1 MRRPSVRPVSL
12 LLTCFW
18 FVFGCSAIDTI
29 TSTHFIKDPETIV
42 SSGRV
47 FKLGFFSLDGSSN
60 RYVGIW
66 YNTTSL
72 LTIIWVAN
80 RDRPLNDS
88 SGVLTISED
97 GNIQVLNG
105 RKEILW
111 SSNVS
116 NPAGVNSSAQL
127 QDSGN
132 LVLRDNNGVSVWE
145 SLQNPSHSFVPQ
157 MKISTNT
164 RTGVRKVL
172 TSWKSSSDPSMG
184 SFTAGVE
191 PLNIPQVFIW
201 NGSRPYW
208 RSGPWDGQILTGV
221 DVKWITLDGLNIVD
235 DKEGTVYI
243 TFAYPDSGFF
253 YAYVLTPEGI
263 LVETSRDKRNEDW
276 KRVWKTKENECEI
289 YGKCGPFGHCNSRD
303 SPICSCLKGYEP
315 KHTQE
320 WNRGNW
326 TGGCVRKT
334 PLQCERTKNGSEE
347 AKVDGFL
354 KLTNMK
360 VPDLAEQSYALED
373 DCRQQCLR
381 NCSCIAYSYH
391 TGIGCMWWSGDLI
404 DIQKLSSTGAHLFIR
419 VAHSEL
425 KQDRKRGAR
434 IIVIVTVIIGTI
446 AIALCTYF
454 LRRWIAKQR
463 AKKRK
468 IEEILSF
475 NRGKFSDPSVPGD
488 GVNQVKLE
496 ELPLIDFNKLS
507 TATNNFHEA
516 NKLGQ
521 GGFGPVYRGKLAE
534 GQDIA
539 VKRLSRAST
548 QGLEEF
554 MNEVVVI
561 SKLQHRNLVR
571 LIGCCIEGDEKMLIY
586 EFMPNKS
593 LDASLFDPVK
603 RQLLDWRTRFKI
615 IEGIGRG
622 LLYLHRDSRLRIIHR
637 DLKAGNILLDE
648 DLNPK
653 ISDFGMA
660 RIFGSDQ
667 DQANTK
673 RVVGTYG
680 YMSPEYAMQGR
691 FSEKSDVFSFGVLLL
706 EIVSGRKNSS
716 FYHEEYFTLLGYA
729 WKLWKEDN
737 MKTLIDGSIL
747 EACFQEEILR
757 CIHVGLLC
765 VQELA
770 KDRPSISTVV
780 GMICSEIAHLP
791 PPKQPAFTEMRSG
804 INTESS
810 DKKCSLNKVSITM
823 IEGR

>member
-1 MRRPSVRPVSL
+1 MFIKLIILIGLNLAQCNYLRSKSMEKKRFQSKTSEDVVTGACFTFSLCQTLSPLYKQRLRKTLLPGYASHFLSDKMWTPLIPSLWLCWWEHYTWTSKHFTEVWELFLVTMRRPSVRPVSL

-29 TSTHFIKDPETIV
+29 TSTHFIRDPETIV

-276 KRVWKTKENECEI
+276 ERVWTTKENECEI

-360 VPDLAEQSYALED
+360 VPDFAEQSYALED

-381 NCSCIAYSYH
+381 NCSCIAYSYY

-425 KQDRKRGAR
+425 KQ
-434 IIVIVTVIIGTI
+434 
-446 AIALCTYF
+446 
-454 LRRWIAKQR
+454 
-463 AKKRK
+463 
-468 IEEILSF
+468 
-475 NRGKFSDPSVPGD
+475 
-488 GVNQVKLE
+488 
-496 ELPLIDFNKLS
+496 
-507 TATNNFHEA
+507 
-516 NKLGQ
+516 
-521 GGFGPVYRGKLAE
+521 
-534 GQDIA
+534 
-539 VKRLSRAST
+539 
-548 QGLEEF
+548 
-554 MNEVVVI
+554 
-561 SKLQHRNLVR
+561 
-571 LIGCCIEGDEKMLIY
+571 
-586 EFMPNKS
+586 
-593 LDASLFDPVK
+593 
-603 RQLLDWRTRFKI
+603 
-615 IEGIGRG
+615 
-622 LLYLHRDSRLRIIHR
+622 
-637 DLKAGNILLDE
+637 GNI
-648 DLNPK
+648 
-653 ISDFGMA
+653 F
-660 RIFGSDQ
+660 
-667 DQANTK
+667 
-673 RVVGTYG
+673 
-680 YMSPEYAMQGR
+680 
-691 FSEKSDVFSFGVLLL
+691 
-706 EIVSGRKNSS
+706 
-716 FYHEEYFTLLGYA
+716 
-729 WKLWKEDN
+729 
-737 MKTLIDGSIL
+737 
-747 EACFQEEILR
+747 
-757 CIHVGLLC
+757 
-765 VQELA
+765 
-770 KDRPSISTVV
+770 
-780 GMICSEIAHLP
+780 
-791 PPKQPAFTEMRSG
+791 
-804 INTESS
+804 
-810 DKKCSLNKVSITM
+810 
-823 IEGR
+823 

>member
-1 MRRPSVRPVSL
+1 MGTMRGTSVIALPL
-12 LLTCFW
+12 LFSSFCYEF
-18 FVFGCSAIDTI
+18 CSAATDTI

-116 NPAGVNSSAQL
+116 NPAAVNSSAQL

-164 RTGVRKVL
+164 RT
-172 TSWKSSSDPSMG
+172 
-184 SFTAGVE
+184 
-191 PLNIPQVFIW
+191 VFIW

-221 DVKWITLDGLNIVD
+221 DVKWIYLDGLNIVD

-276 KRVWKTKENECEI
+276 KRVWTTKENECEI

-334 PLQCERTKNGSEE
+334 PLQSERTKNGSEE

-360 VPDLAEQSYALED
+360 VPDFAEQSYALED

-381 NCSCIAYSYH
+381 NCSAL
-391 TGIGCMWWSGDLI
+391 WWSGDLI

-419 VAHSEL
+419 VAHSEI
-425 KQDRKRGAR
+425 KQDRKRGVR
-434 IIVIVTVIIGTI
+434 VIVIVTVIIGTI

-463 AKKRK
+463 AKKGK

-475 NRGKFSDPSVPGD
+475 NRGKFSDLSVPGD

-496 ELPLIDFNKLS
+496 ELPLIDFNKLA

-603 RQLLDWRTRFKI
+603 RQFLDWRTRFKI

-653 ISDFGMA
+653 ISDFGMT

-680 YMSPEYAMQGR
+680 YMSPEYAMEGR

-716 FYHEEYFTLLGYA
+716 FYHEEYFTILGYA

-757 CIHVGLLC
+757 CIHVALLC

-780 GMICSEIAHLP
+780 GMICSEITHLP
-791 PPKQPAFTEMRSG
+791 PPKQPAFTEIRSSTD
-804 INTESS
+804 TESS

>member
-1 MRRPSVRPVSL
+1 MRNKFHEVLMGTMRGTSVIALPL
-12 LLTCFW
+12 LFSSFCYEF
-18 FVFGCSAIDTI
+18 CSAATDTI

-80 RDRPLNDS
+80 KDRPLNDS

-116 NPAGVNSSAQL
+116 NPAAVNSSAQL

-164 RTGVRKVL
+164 RTRVRKVL

-276 KRVWKTKENECEI
+276 ERVWKTKENECEI

-381 NCSCIAYSYH
+381 NCSCIAYSYY

-419 VAHSEL
+419 VAHSEI
-425 KQDRKRGAR
+425 KQ
-434 IIVIVTVIIGTI
+434 
-446 AIALCTYF
+446 
-454 LRRWIAKQR
+454 
-463 AKKRK
+463 
-468 IEEILSF
+468 
-475 NRGKFSDPSVPGD
+475 
-488 GVNQVKLE
+488 
-496 ELPLIDFNKLS
+496 
-507 TATNNFHEA
+507 
-516 NKLGQ
+516 
-521 GGFGPVYRGKLAE
+521 
-534 GQDIA
+534 
-539 VKRLSRAST
+539 
-548 QGLEEF
+548 
-554 MNEVVVI
+554 
-561 SKLQHRNLVR
+561 
-571 LIGCCIEGDEKMLIY
+571 
-586 EFMPNKS
+586 
-593 LDASLFDPVK
+593 
-603 RQLLDWRTRFKI
+603 
-615 IEGIGRG
+615 
-622 LLYLHRDSRLRIIHR
+622 
-637 DLKAGNILLDE
+637 GNI
-648 DLNPK
+648 
-653 ISDFGMA
+653 F
-660 RIFGSDQ
+660 
-667 DQANTK
+667 
-673 RVVGTYG
+673 
-680 YMSPEYAMQGR
+680 
-691 FSEKSDVFSFGVLLL
+691 
-706 EIVSGRKNSS
+706 
-716 FYHEEYFTLLGYA
+716 
-729 WKLWKEDN
+729 
-737 MKTLIDGSIL
+737 
-747 EACFQEEILR
+747 
-757 CIHVGLLC
+757 
-765 VQELA
+765 
-770 KDRPSISTVV
+770 
-780 GMICSEIAHLP
+780 
-791 PPKQPAFTEMRSG
+791 
-804 INTESS
+804 
-810 DKKCSLNKVSITM
+810 
-823 IEGR
+823 

>member
-1 MRRPSVRPVSL
+1 MHL
-12 LLTCFW
+12 
-18 FVFGCSAIDTI
+18 SAATDTI
-29 TSTHFIKDPETIV
+29 TSTHFIRDPETIV
-42 SSGRV
+42 SSGRD

-72 LTIIWVAN
+72 FTIIWVAN

-111 SSNVS
+111 SSSVS
-116 NPAGVNSSAQL
+116 NPAAVNSSAQL
-127 QDSGN
+127 LDSGN
-132 LVLRDNNGVSVWE
+132 LVLRDKNGVSVWE
-145 SLQNPSHSFVPQ
+145 SLQNPSHSFVPR

-172 TSWKSSSDPSMG
+172 TSLKSFSDPSMG

-221 DVKWITLDGLNIVD
+221 DVKWIYLDGLNIVD
-235 DKEGTVYI
+235 DKEGTVYV
-243 TFAYPDSGFF
+243 TFAHPDSGFF

-276 KRVWKTKENECEI
+276 QRVWTTKENECEI

-334 PLQCERTKNGSEE
+334 LLQCERTKNGSEE
-347 AKVDGFL
+347 AEVDGFL

-360 VPDLAEQSYALED
+360 VPDFAEQSYALED
-373 DCRQQCLR
+373 DCRQQCFR
-381 NCSCIAYSYH
+381 NCSCTAYSYH

-404 DIQKLSSTGAHLFIR
+404 DIQKLSSTGANLFIR

-425 KQDRKRGAR
+425 KQDRKRDAR
-434 IIVIVTVIIGTI
+434 VIVTVPVIIGTI
-446 AIALCTYF
+446 VIALCTYF
-454 LRRWIAKQR
+454 FRRWIAKQR
-463 AKKRK
+463 GNLL
-468 IEEILSF
+468 I
-475 NRGKFSDPSVPGD
+475 GKFSDPSVPGD

-496 ELPLIDFNKLS
+496 ELPLIDFNKLA

-548 QGLEEF
+548 QGVEEF

-593 LDASLFDPVK
+593 LDASLFDPLK
-603 RQLLDWRTRFKI
+603 RQFLDWRTRFKI

-637 DLKAGNILLDE
+637 DLKASNILLDE

-673 RVVGTYG
+673 RVVGTY
-680 YMSPEYAMQGR
+680 
-691 FSEKSDVFSFGVLLL
+691 FGVLLL
-706 EIVSGRKNSS
+706 EIVTGRKNSR
-716 FYHEEYFTLLGYA
+716 FYHEEFFSLLGYA

-737 MKTLIDGSIL
+737 MKTLIDGSVL

-780 GMICSEIAHLP
+780 RFICSEITHLP
-791 PPKQPAFTEMRSG
+791 PPKQPPFFEIRSG
-804 INTESS
+804 TYTELSG
-810 DKKCSLNKVSITM
+810 KKCSLNKVSITM
-823 IEGR
+823 IDGR

>member
-1 MRRPSVRPVSL
+1 MLLRFSHLGIRRNLHRRCNLLMRLGPMEGFRLIR
-12 LLTCFW
+12 
-18 FVFGCSAIDTI
+18 DTI
-29 TSTHFIKDPETIV
+29 
-42 SSGRV
+42 
-47 FKLGFFSLDGSSN
+47 FSRLRGGLS
-60 RYVGIW
+60 RCF
-66 YNTTSL
+66 L
-72 LTIIWVAN
+72 
-80 RDRPLNDS
+80 PLCCCC
-88 SGVLTISED
+88 
-97 GNIQVLNG
+97 
-105 RKEILW
+105 
-111 SSNVS
+111 
-116 NPAGVNSSAQL
+116 
-127 QDSGN
+127 
-132 LVLRDNNGVSVWE
+132 
-145 SLQNPSHSFVPQ
+145 
-157 MKISTNT
+157 TNT

-276 KRVWKTKENECEI
+276 ERVWKTKENECEI

-425 KQDRKRGAR
+425 KQE
-434 IIVIVTVIIGTI
+434 
-446 AIALCTYF
+446 
-454 LRRWIAKQR
+454 RR
-463 AKKRK
+463 
-468 IEEILSF
+468 ES
-475 NRGKFSDPSVPGD
+475 NCYCYSDYRDNCHCPLHLLHKELFFRNDSQPF
-488 GVNQVKLE
+488 KLE
-496 ELPLIDFNKLS
+496 ELLLIDFNKLS

-593 LDASLFDPVK
+593 LDASLF
-603 RQLLDWRTRFKI
+603 
-615 IEGIGRG
+615 G
-622 LLYLHRDSRLRIIHR
+622 
-637 DLKAGNILLDE
+637 
-648 DLNPK
+648 
-653 ISDFGMA
+653 
-660 RIFGSDQ
+660 
-667 DQANTK
+667 
-673 RVVGTYG
+673 
-680 YMSPEYAMQGR
+680 
-691 FSEKSDVFSFGVLLL
+691 
-706 EIVSGRKNSS
+706 
-716 FYHEEYFTLLGYA
+716 
-729 WKLWKEDN
+729 
-737 MKTLIDGSIL
+737 
-747 EACFQEEILR
+747 
-757 CIHVGLLC
+757 
-765 VQELA
+765 
-770 KDRPSISTVV
+770 
-780 GMICSEIAHLP
+780 
-791 PPKQPAFTEMRSG
+791 
-804 INTESS
+804 
-810 DKKCSLNKVSITM
+810 
-823 IEGR
+823 